1 MLFWGICLNPTE
13 FVPSAVQFVSAPE
26 VGVPST
32 GVVRACEAG
41 STTVPVNVGE
51 ARGALRLSAVVTK
64 AVVAMAVVLLPAVC
78 VVAIVPVGRVGLPVK
93 VGEARGALAS
103 RAVCNPEV
111 LAIDSAASAIAVAF
125 PVEVTT
131 PVRLAFVVT
140 VVASATA
147 ILAVPS
153 KEVPP
158 IVRAVVSLGAE
169 TIVMTGVVVV
179 VATVASELAEVTD
192 VTVPEPPPAI
202 KVGADVVPALVR
214 TVPLAHNATAV
225 YTQVFPL

>member
-1 MLFWGICLNPTE
+1 LLFWGICLNPTE

-51 ARGALRLSAVVTK
+51 ARGALS
-64 AVVAMAVVLLPAVC
+64 
-78 VVAIVPVGRVGLPVK
+78 
-93 VGEARGALAS
+93 S

-131 PVRLAFVVT
+131 PVRLALVVI
-140 VVASATA
+140 A
-147 ILAVPS
+147 IFAVPS

-158 IVRAVVSLGAE
+158 IVRAVWRAVAVPALPV
-169 TIVMTGVVVV
+169 IVVGVAGIACLWSRLAVV
-179 VATVASELAEVTD
+179 VATHTTAASENACVDGSVTSKARIVSSLRKKFVED
-192 VTVPEPPPAI
+192 QAVL
-202 KVGADVVPALVR
+202 VVPR
-214 TVPLAHNATAV
+214 TTAGVPHV
-225 YTQVFPL
+225 

>member
-1 MLFWGICLNPTE
+1 LLFWGICLNPTE

-131 PVRLAFVVT
+131 PVRLAFVVI
-140 VVASATA
+140 A
-147 ILAVPS
+147 IFAVPS

-158 IVRAVVSLGAE
+158 IVRAVVSFGAD

-179 VATVASELAEVTD
+179 VATVASAFAEVTD
-192 VTVPEPPPAI
+192 VTVPEPPA
-202 KVGADVVPALVR
+202 A
-214 TVPLAHNATAV
+214 
-225 YTQVFPL
+225 